1 MALRCLNGEASRAP
15 SPINVIPILCT
26 PLAGDALNFLKCPFA
41 LVRQRGDLGSAP
53 RFDGFKKKAAIQVSP
68 FAQQLVLD
76 ADAQKIVS
84 LLVIFVRPLAEFVGD
99 AVACESSPRRFLL
112 R

>member
-1 MALRCLNGEASRAP
+1 MALRCPSGEASRAP
-15 SPINVIPILCT
+15 SPLNVISILCT
-26 PLAGDALNFLKCPFA
+26 PLADDALNFIQCPFA
-41 LVRQRGDLGSAP
+41 VARQRGDLGSAR
-53 RFDGFKKKAAIQVSP
+53 RFDGFEKKAAIQVSP

-84 LLVIFVRPLAEFVGD
+84 LLVIFGRPLAEFVGD
-99 AVACESSPRRFLL
+99 AIACESSPRRFLL